1 MRSAEQATF
10 RIRWQHAHVPGPDRS
25 SLSTDPPNSM
35 PATTGSAA
43 ARLAAFGTPGDPVRL
58 GACYAYA
65 RWRRRRMICSRPRH
79 VELLCCA
86 PLMHG
91 RFRGGD
97 ALACHQRIPRRC
109 FASSSSLSS
118 SSLLT
123 QGRPGFIPC
132 VNLYIR
138 HMHTTPNGRRTP
150 SLFVPRDNSRQ
161 PCLANQ
167 EKRRPIFSP
176 PFLRF

>member
-1 MRSAEQATF
+1 MCPTRPVVPVDGSAEF
-10 RIRWQHAHVPGPDRS
+10 HE
-25 SLSTDPPNSM
+25 
-35 PATTGSAA
+35 PAATGSAA
-43 ARLAAFGTPGDPVRL
+43 ARLAAFGTPGDTVRL

-65 RWRRRRMICSRPRH
+65 RWRRRMICSRPRPCGAA
-79 VELLCCA
+79 VLCSPHARALPGRGCA
-86 PLMHG
+86 RLPPT
-91 RFRGGD
+91 D
-97 ALACHQRIPRRC
+97 PRRC

>member
-1 MRSAEQATF
+1 MCPTRPVVPVDGSAEFHEPAAT
-10 RIRWQHAHVPGPDRS
+10 
-25 SLSTDPPNSM
+25 
-35 PATTGSAA
+35 
-43 ARLAAFGTPGDPVRL
+43 RLAAFGTPCPARGMLRL
-58 GACYAYA
+58 RSLAPPENDLLSPSPCGAAVLCSPHA
-65 RWRRRRMICSRPRH
+65 RAIPGRG
-79 VELLCCA
+79 CA
-86 PLMHG
+86 RLPPT
-91 RFRGGD
+91 D
-97 ALACHQRIPRRC
+97 PRRC

-132 VNLYIR
+132 VNLYIS

>member
-1 MRSAEQATF
+1 MATYACA
-10 RIRWQHAHVPGPDRS
+10 RPDRS

-35 PATTGSAA
+35 SRRPQDLRRLGSPLSE
-43 ARLAAFGTPGDPVRL
+43 RQGTLSRL

-65 RWRRRRMICSRPRH
+65 RWRRRMICSRPRRPCGAA
-79 VELLCCA
+79 VLCSPHARAIPGRGCA
-86 PLMHG
+86 RLPPT
-91 RFRGGD
+91 D
-97 ALACHQRIPRRC
+97 PRRC

>member
-1 MRSAEQATF
+1 MRSAEQDDSSDKMAACACARTGPV
-10 RIRWQHAHVPGPDRS
+10 VPVDGS
-25 SLSTDPPNSM
+25 AEFHE

-43 ARLAAFGTPGDPVRL
+43 ARLAAFGTPGDTVRL

-86 PLMHG
+86 PLMFG

-109 FASSSSLSS
+109 FASSSSLSLS
-118 SSLLT
+118 NLLT
-123 QGRPGFIPC
+123 QGRPKFIPC
-132 VNLYIR
+132 VNL
-138 HMHTTPNGRRTP
+138 
-150 SLFVPRDNSRQ
+150 
-161 PCLANQ
+161 
-167 EKRRPIFSP
+167 
-176 PFLRF
+176 